1 MLTLKNLET
10 FVWVIR
16 LSGFGN
22 AAKRLNTT
30 QSAISQRIAQLET
43 SMGAQLIER
52 QPRQVVATPKG
63 RELLRYAEQMLK
75 IRSEMIHKVS
85 TADNLRGYIRLGVS
99 ETIAH
104 TQLVELVQIIQASYP
119 SVELDIEVDISTNLR
134 DSLLRGD
141 LDMLI
146 PSMPVLAANVRNHD
160 YVRYPLAWIAGPS
173 LPLPDGPVTL
183 KDIARFPINTYPK
196 TTHPYQN
203 LRDMFLRAGITDF
216 KLYGNTSLSAI
227 ARLCAGGIGISV
239 MPPVIIE
246 SALQS
251 GELRIIDVADGQLPD
266 LQFMISYVLSADAYL
281 LETIARLALDSMVGV
296 QDRHASGLFT

>member
-10 FVWVIR
+10 FVWVVR
-16 LSGFGN
+16 LNGFGN

-30 QSAISQRIAQLET
+30 QSAVSQRIAQLEGT
-43 SMGAQLIER
+43 MGAQLLER
-52 QPRQVVATPKG
+52 QPRQVAMTPKG

-75 IRSEMIHKVS
+75 LRSEMIHRVS
-85 TADNLRGYIRLGVS
+85 TVDSLRGYIRLGVS

-104 TQLVELVQIIQASYP
+104 TVLVELVQTIQASYP
-119 SVELDIEVDISTNLR
+119 SVELDIEVDVSTNLHNA
-134 DSLLRGD
+134 LLRGD

-146 PSMPVLAANVRNHD
+146 PSMPILAANVRNHD

-183 KDIARFPINTYPK
+183 NDIARFPINTYAK

-203 LRDMFLRAGITDF
+203 IRDLFLRADITRF

-246 SALQS
+246 SELRS
-251 GELRIIDVADGQLPD
+251 GELRIVDVVDGKLPD

-281 LETIARLALDSMVGV
+281 LESIAQLALDSMTPE
-296 QDRHASGLFT
+296 SI